1 MVVYHDNENT
11 SNLVEDVKIR
21 FEDSKNIFEDV
32 KILNVDV
39 IVSEKPNN

>member
-21 FEDSKNIFEDV
+21 FEDLKNIFGDV
-32 KILNVDV
+32 KISNVDV
-39 IVSEKPNN
+39 IVLEKLNN